1 MANPV
6 VVFQTSKGTFEAE
19 IYSDKMPITAGA
31 RFNFPQAVRAGGPRQ
46 GGSVPGPT
54 KSLMCGVWQETS

>member
-19 IYSDKMPITAGA
+19 IYADKMPITAGA
-31 RFNFPQAVRAGGPRQ
+31 RFRFPPAVR
-46 GGSVPGPT
+46 
-54 KSLMCGVWQETS
+54 